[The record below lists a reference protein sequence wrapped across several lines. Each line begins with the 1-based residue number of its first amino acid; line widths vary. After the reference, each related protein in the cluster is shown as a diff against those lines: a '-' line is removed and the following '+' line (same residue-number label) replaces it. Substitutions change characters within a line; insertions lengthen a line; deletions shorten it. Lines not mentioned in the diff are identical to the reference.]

1 MLEGISEFLLSL
13 TTDGLK
19 ESSGLVSNLYSKD
32 AVTTQVSRYSN
43 ILYLATS
50 FMLVLLF
57 AGKCA

>member
-13 TTDGLK
+13 TIGGLK
-19 ESSGLVSNLYSKD
+19 EPSGLVSNLYSKD
-32 AVTTQVSRYSN
+32 ALTTQVRRYSN
-43 ILYLATS
+43 ILYLAMR